1 MNRDAFGRIR
11 GFDGLRALALVYVFL
26 QHYTTLG
33 RDYATGGYGV
43 WLFFC
48 LSGFLIV
55 RILHGE
61 RQKVEAGARTVW
73 SALRRFFWR
82 RTLRIFPVYYLC
94 LGLFTALGALHMA
107 HDWTAKAA
115 PWHYAYLS
123 NIYFGFVE
131 NRWVGRFGHFWSL
144 AVEEQFYL
152 LVAPLLLFTP
162 SRWARGIC
170 GAVVLA
176 ALTNDLMLRADRASD
191 MVVYVHPL
199 TNFGALA
206 FGGLVALSLPRAP
219 RPGASSWMAAA
230 GLGLMPLF
238 IWGFDKLPLFEPVV
252 ASLVSAGPLWAA
264 TGLSC
269 LALAGVY
276 LNQDSRLV
284 RWLEWPPAVYF
295 GKVSY
300 GFYLY
305 HNLLPRRIVGLLA
318 AQAGWDIHPVEGVEA
333 AFSFVLAL
341 GLAALSWK
349 LIEAPLLRFKDRP
362 PRLRLPRFKSARPV
376 QAES

>member
-1 MNRDAFGRIR
+1 MAQSTSRIR

-55 RILHGE
+55 RILADE
-61 RQKVEAGARTVW
+61 RRRIEAGTQTV
-73 SALRRFFWR
+73 AGGLGRFFWR

-94 LGLFTALGALHMA
+94 LALFTVLGGLHLV

-115 PWHYAYLS
+115 PWHYGYLS

-131 NRWVGRFGHFWSL
+131 GRWVGRFGHFWSL

-152 LVAPLLLFTP
+152 FAAPLLLFTP
-162 SRWARGIC
+162 SRWAKAIC
-170 GAVVLA
+170 GAVVLT
-176 ALTNDLMLRADRASD
+176 ALTNDLLLRADRASD
-191 MVVYVHPL
+191 MIVYVHPL

-206 FGGLVALSLPRAP
+206 FGGLVGLSLPARP
-219 RPGASSWMAAA
+219 RPGARMWPA
-230 GLGLMPLF
+230 LIPLLLMPVF
-238 IWGFDKLPLFEPVV
+238 IYGFDKLPLFEPIV
-252 ASLVSAGPLWAA
+252 ASLVSAGPFWAA
-264 TGLSC
+264 TLLAC
-269 LALAGVY
+269 AALAGVY
-276 LNQDSRLV
+276 LNQESRLV
-284 RWLEWPPAVYF
+284 RVLEWRPIVYF

-305 HNLLPRRIVGLLA
+305 HNLLPRRIVGRLA
-318 AQAGWDIHPVEGVEA
+318 AQAGWDIRPVEGVEA
-333 AFSFVLAL
+333 LFSFAVALA
-341 GLAALSWK
+341 LAALSWK
-349 LIEAPLLRFKDRP
+349 LIEAPLLKFKDRP
-362 PRLRLPRFKSARPV
+362 PRLRLPRFGAAEPV
-376 QAES
+376 RAEG